1 MTLRLSQFMAELAY
15 DLKVQTR
22 VFAEFCFKGGHRYP
36 ISAHCGHRLGGVYIA
51 SFFGQPDQVIA
62 E

>member
-22 VFAEFCFKGGHRYP
+22 VFAEFCVKCGHRYP
-36 ISAHCGHRLGGVYIA
+36 IPHTAVTASAE
-51 SFFGQPDQVIA
+51 FT
-62 E
+62 